1 MSADGKFNGL
11 GKVEE
16 RSRRTERRIGGMRL
30 TEYFGGLKKCGGA
43 PDDTAVCGLSAR
55 AAYPYA
61 ALACVKFYLR
71 FDISA
76 FLI

>member
-1 MSADGKFNGL
+1 
-11 GKVEE
+11 
-16 RSRRTERRIGGMRL
+16 MRL

-55 AAYPYA
+55 AVYPYA